1 MFERS
6 ILELGAPL
14 APGDLCVAP
23 GGRGLVVFAH
33 ANGDARTTRRS
44 VELAQR
50 LQRRELGTLLF
61 DLLSDAEA
69 HDPARLHDVDLLAAR
84 LEQALRAL
92 PAAVQREPIGLFGAD
107 AGAAAALVVATR
119 RPQQIRAVVA
129 RGGRPDL
136 AGPVLGDV
144 RAPTLLLVGAADA
157 EVLELNRQALARLR
171 CEKRIDVVPRAT
183 HLFLEAGALDA
194 LAQHAGDWFATH
206 LAPPP
211 R

>member
-84 LEQALRAL
+84 LEQALQAL
-92 PAAVQREPIGLFGAD
+92 PAAVQQAPIGLFGAD

-171 CEKRIDVVPRAT
+171 CEKRIDIVPRAT

-194 LAQHAGDWFATH
+194 LAQHAGDWFVAH
-206 LAPPP
+206 LA
-211 R
+211 

>member
-6 ILELGAPL
+6 TLELGAPL

-23 GGRGLVVFAH
+23 GGLGLVVFAH